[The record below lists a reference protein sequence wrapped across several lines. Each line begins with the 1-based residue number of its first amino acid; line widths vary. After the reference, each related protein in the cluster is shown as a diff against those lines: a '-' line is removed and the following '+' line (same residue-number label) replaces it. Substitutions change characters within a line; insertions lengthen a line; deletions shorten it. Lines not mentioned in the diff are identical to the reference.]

1 MRACYEG
8 RKILDYTEFLRRVE
22 QQIGATQPITDT
34 QRAAEQAITA
44 TLETLS
50 ERLTGGEASDLAAQL
65 PAQLQA
71 PLERSAEEAEGFSLE
86 EFYRRIAE
94 REGADVDTARTDA
107 SAVMTVVGMAVT
119 PGQLDHLRSQLPA
132 EFNVLFR

>member
-94 REGADVDTARTDA
+94 REGADVDTARNDA

-119 PGQLDHLRSQLPA
+119 AGQLDHLRSQLPA

>member
-1 MRACYEG
+1 LQYQ
-8 RKILDYTEFLRRVE
+8 EFLQRVE
-22 QQIGATQPITDT
+22 EQIGASEPATQT

-50 ERLTGGEASDLAAQL
+50 ERLTGGEANDLAAQL
-65 PAQLQA
+65 PEELKA

-86 EFYRRIAE
+86 EFYGRVAE
-94 REGADVDTARTDA
+94 REGVDIETARNDA
-107 SAVMTVVGMAVT
+107 SAVMNVLRVAVT
-119 PGQLDHLRSQLPA
+119 PGQLDDLMAQLPS